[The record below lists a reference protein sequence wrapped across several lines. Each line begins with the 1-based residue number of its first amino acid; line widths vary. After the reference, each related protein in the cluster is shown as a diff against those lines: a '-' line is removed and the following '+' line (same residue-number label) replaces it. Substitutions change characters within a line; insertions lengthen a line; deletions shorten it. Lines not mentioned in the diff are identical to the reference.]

1 MFKVQDVMQEMIMEA
16 KKVNPARTSPWAEKD
31 SPHLPTEAYVRSFLK
46 RHRLSFRSTM
56 SIHKGK
62 KESKLNPSLKILEV
76 TKCHSSFI

>member
-1 MFKVQDVMQEMIMEA
+1 MQEMIMEA

-31 SPHLPTEAYVRSFLK
+31 SPHLPTVGYVRCFLK

-62 KESKLNPSLKILEV
+62 EESKLNPSLKILDV